1 VSSIGLIIGNTTLG
15 DFLTSH
21 QGFTKSAQAPA
32 AKPFLRATCHRLAP
46 GPGGPVS
53 DFRDAIRALRATPLV
68 SIVAILSLALGIGAN
83 AAMFSIVDALVLR
96 PLPVRHAERL
106 AMLFDDVSKA
116 SFWSHPVWESIQRR
130 PELSDGAFAF
140 SGFRFN
146 LSDAGEVDP
155 ADGLYASGRMF
166 QVMGVDAVVGRLF
179 TAADDVPGGGPD
191 GPVAVIS
198 HGFWERR
205 FGGMRDVIG
214 KRINLDGAAFTIV
227 GVTGPRFFG
236 PEVGRSFDVAVPL
249 NTEPIIRG
257 WRTSL
262 GSHGSWLQ
270 VMFRLARGQTPEQA
284 TAAFRAVQP
293 QIIEET
299 RPTGRRPDELA
310 RYLANPLTIRAG
322 ATVSGIRD
330 QYQRP
335 LLALMAVVGLT
346 LLIASGNI
354 ANLLLARATA
364 RRHEFSVR
372 SALGAS
378 AGRLARQLLAES
390 LLLSG
395 IGAAL
400 GIVVAFLGSRFL
412 VTQLAMTTNRVFNRV
427 FIDVGIDWRVL
438 AFTAAVGVATAL
450 LFGVAPALRSA
461 RVAPIDAMK
470 EQGRG
475 TSSARGGFAGSLVMV
490 QVAMS
495 LVLLIGAGL
504 FVRTFAA
511 LSNRELGLDREGV
524 AVIDIG
530 SDRAGVDSV
539 GRLAMYEQ
547 IVQSVRALPQVS
559 TAALA
564 SITPVS
570 GSNSTRRMLRVGK
583 PPLSEA
589 DRRVWVNVV
598 SPGWFATMG
607 TRFVAG
613 RDFDDRDRP
622 GAPRA
627 VIVNE
632 TYVRKHFPT
641 ENPLGQLI
649 VEEPASFANPAP
661 LEIVGVVQ
669 DAVYRS
675 VREPVPATMYWPV
688 AQQARPP
695 VVISLMV
702 RLRTGAIASISRA
715 ASEAI
720 TGVNSN
726 LTTTVRPFSDIVDA
740 ALSQERLVARLSG
753 FFGVLALMLAALG
766 LYGVTS
772 YSVNRRHTELG
783 IRMALGTTPAA
794 VVRIVLAR
802 VAVLVGGGL
811 MLGALVS
818 WWAAKFT
825 SALLYGLAPRDL
837 PTMAGAVLI
846 LAGVAGVSAWLPA
859 RRAARIDPA
868 CVLRDA

>member
-1 VSSIGLIIGNTTLG
+1 MSSFRN
-15 DFLTSH
+15 
-21 QGFTKSAQAPA
+21 AMRV
-32 AKPFLRATCHRLAP
+32 LRA
-46 GPGGPVS
+46 S
-53 DFRDAIRALRATPLV
+53 PLV
-68 SIVAILSLALGIGAN
+68 TTAVVLSLALGIGAN

-96 PLPVRHAERL
+96 GLPVRHADRL
-106 AMLFDDVSKA
+106 ALLFDDVSKA
-116 SFWSHPVWESIQRR
+116 SFWSHPIWESIQRR
-130 PELSDGAFAF
+130 PGLTDGAFVF
-140 SGFRFN
+140 SGFRAN
-146 LSDAGEVDP
+146 LATTGEVDP

-166 QVMGVDAVVGRLF
+166 EVMGVDAAVGRTF
-179 TAADDVPGGGPD
+179 SAADDVPGGGLD

-205 FGGMRDVIG
+205 FGGSRDVIG
-214 KRINLDGAAFTIV
+214 QRINLDGAPFTII

-236 PEVGRSFDVAVPL
+236 PEVGRAFDVAVPL
-249 NTEPIIRG
+249 NAEPVIRKG
-257 WRTSL
+257 RTNL
-262 GSHGSWLQ
+262 GSHSSWLQ
-270 VMFRLARGQTPEQA
+270 VMFRLAPGQTPAQA
-284 TAAFRAVQP
+284 TAAFRAAQP
-293 QIIEET
+293 QIVAET

-310 RYLANPLTIRAG
+310 RYLANPLTIRPG

-335 LLALMAVVGLT
+335 LFALMAIVGLT
-346 LLIASGNI
+346 LLIACGNI

-378 AGRLARQLLAES
+378 SGRLARQLLAES

-400 GIVVAFLGSRFL
+400 GVVIAFLGSRFL

-438 AFTAAVGVATAL
+438 AFTAAVGIATAL

-475 TSSARGGFAGSLVMV
+475 TSSARGGFAGSLVIV

-495 LVLLIGAGL
+495 LVLLVGAGL
-504 FVRTFAA
+504 FVRTFTA
-511 LSNRELGLDREGV
+511 LSNRELGLDREGI

-530 SDRAGVDSV
+530 SDRAGVDSA
-539 GRLAMYEQ
+539 GRVAMYDR
-547 IVQSVRALPQVS
+547 IVESVRALPQVS
-559 TAALA
+559 TAAVS

-570 GSNSTRRMLRVGK
+570 GSNSTRRMLRVGR
-583 PPLSEA
+583 PPPSEA
-589 DRRVWVNVV
+589 ERRVWVNVI

-607 TRFVAG
+607 TRFISG
-613 RDFDDRDRP
+613 RDFDQRDRL

-632 TYVRKHFPT
+632 TYARLHFAN
-641 ENPLGQLI
+641 ENPIGQLM

-675 VREPVPATMYWPV
+675 VREPVPPTMYWPV

-695 VVISLMV
+695 VVMSLMV
-702 RLRTGAIASISRA
+702 RLRTGAIASLSRA
-715 ASEAI
+715 ATEAI
-720 TGVNSN
+720 TSVNPN
-726 LTTTVRPFSDIVDA
+726 LTTTIRPFSDIVDA

-753 FFGVLALMLAALG
+753 FFGVLALLLAALG

-772 YSVNRRHTELG
+772 YSVTRRHTELG
-783 IRMALGTTPAA
+783 IRMALGTAPRQIAA
-794 VVRIVLAR
+794 MVLSR
-802 VAVLVGGGL
+802 VTRLVA
-811 MLGALVS
+811 LGVGIGVALS
-818 WWAAKFT
+818 WWSIRFVQG
-825 SALLYGLAPRDL
+825 LLYGLDPRDL
-837 PTMAGAVLI
+837 PTLLGATALLVAVAI
-846 LAGVAGVSAWLPA
+846 LAAWLPA
-859 RRAARIDPA
+859 RRASRIDPA
-868 CVLRDA
+868 QVLRDA